1 MNLACFVKIQFY
13 YSQKTQ
19 TAWSFRVSSFPNPV
33 LSQAQLTEAN
43 LFRRQMAEDSQE
55 QLEKATEAWNRQH
68 SMYLENKQVRRK
80 TSTEYLL
87 PALTPKKR
95 QTSGMIF
102 LQIIWGHQRWGSS
115 FSSWFLGRLN
125 NARTLLSEP
134 RKSVIKAPL
143 LNNNYC
149 ATDTLI
155 LKRKET
161 GPQENGDEVF

>member
-1 MNLACFVKIQFY
+1 
-13 YSQKTQ
+13 
-19 TAWSFRVSSFPNPV
+19 
-33 LSQAQLTEAN
+33 
-43 LFRRQMAEDSQE
+43 
-55 QLEKATEAWNRQH
+55 
-68 SMYLENKQVRRK
+68 MYLANKHIRRK

-102 LQIIWGHQRWGSS
+102 LQIIWGHQRWGST
-115 FSSWFLGRLN
+115 FSSWPLGRLN

-143 LNNNYC
+143 LNNNYW

-155 LKRKET
+155 LKRKKT
-161 GPQENGDEVF
+161 GPQENGDEVFLGRSHPTGRSSSCCPALKQLSGCLEFPYFFKVLFLHSKGQFYVIRKTSSSQENLTL